1 MNIALFGGT
10 FDPVHSGHLR
20 AARTALRRL
29 RLDRILIVPS
39 GVPPHK
45 PGEELAPFAHRFA
58 MVALAARGESRLI
71 PSLLEAPR
79 RDGRPNY
86 AVDTAQAVR
95 RTLGSRDRLYLILGI
110 DSFLDLPNWKDYRRL
125 SSLADFIVASR
136 PGFGSRQLL
145 ERIGNGYAGTVLAKN
160 GRSLLLPS
168 GTGVHVMSGLRAPIA
183 SRDIRRAAAAG
194 RPLAG
199 LVPPLVEEY
208 IVKESLYGAGKVTR
222 GGG

>member
-1 MNIALFGGT
+1 LNIALFGGT

-20 AARTALRRL
+20 AVRTAMRRFK
-29 RLDRILIVPS
+29 LDRVLLVPS
-39 GVPPHK
+39 GAPPHK
-45 PGEELAPFAHRFA
+45 LAEELAPFAHRFA
-58 MVALAARGESRLI
+58 MVALAARGESRLV
-71 PSLLEAPR
+71 PSLLEAPCH
-79 RDGRPNY
+79 DGQPNY

-95 RTLGSRDRLYLILGI
+95 RTLGPKDRLYLILGI

-125 SSLADFIVASR
+125 SSLAHFIVASR

-145 ERIGNGYAGTVLAKN
+145 ERIGNGHTGTVLAKN
-160 GRSLLLPS
+160 GHSLLLPS
-168 GTGVHVMSGLRAPIA
+168 GAGVHVLSGVRAPIA

-194 RPLAG
+194 LPLAG

-208 IVKESLYGAGKVTR
+208 IVKEALYSTSSGEQ